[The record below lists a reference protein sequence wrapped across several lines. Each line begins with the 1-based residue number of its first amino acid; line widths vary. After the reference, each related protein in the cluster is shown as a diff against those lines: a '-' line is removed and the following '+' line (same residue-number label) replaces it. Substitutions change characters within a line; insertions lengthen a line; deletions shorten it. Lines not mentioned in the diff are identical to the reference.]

1 MTDSRMPHAE
11 GPLAL
16 APGLQLIGSDA
27 DAGLCVDGYCVLPG
41 QHGAESQAEK
51 TD

>member
-1 MTDSRMPHAE
+1 MTESRMPHTE
-11 GPLAL
+11 GALAP
-16 APGLQLIGSDA
+16 APGLQLIGSAA

-41 QHGAESQAEK
+41 QQSAEGAPEK